1 MVHQPQPIVVI
12 DLFRPMLDALLDLL
26 GELVERE
33 WSTPV
38 STGGWTV
45 KQLAQHLLGGDVGIL
60 SRQRDAYQPGETPI
74 GGWEQLVALIN
85 TLNASWVAA
94 TQRLSPRLL
103 RELLAFTGLQVCEY
117 FETLDPAA
125 HGVPVSWAG
134 PEAAPVWLDLAREYT
149 ERWHHQ
155 QQIRDAVGSPG
166 LKQPHFFAPA
176 LDTFVRALPHTYRAV
191 EAPEGQCVALVITG
205 DSGGRWLLRREQQH
219 WRLYAGAHPAADAQ
233 VYLDQ
238 ETAWR
243 LFTKGITRN
252 EAAARAQISG
262 NRVLGGTVLE
272 LIAVIA

>member
-60 SRQRDAYQPGETPI
+60 SRQRDAYQPGEAPI

-149 ERWHHQ
+149 ERW
-155 QQIRDAVGSPG
+155 IRDAVGGRPE
-166 LKQPHFFAPA
+166 AAA
-176 LDTFVRALPHTYRAV
+176 LLRTGARHLCARAAHTYRAV
-191 EAPEGQCVALVITG
+191 EAPEGQCVALVIHRRRL
-205 DSGGRWLLRREQQH
+205 GRPLAARREQQH
-219 WRLYAGAHPAADAQ
+219 WQAAGGAHPAADAGSTSTRRPHGGCCT
-233 VYLDQ
+233 
-238 ETAWR
+238 EHHPTKPPR
-243 LFTKGITRN
+243 LPGRQPR
-252 EAAARAQISG
+252 ARRHGARSP
-262 NRVLGGTVLE
+262 
-272 LIAVIA
+272 